1 MVEYKPFHILKIRM
15 EKKNNRKRQLKGE
28 VISSSMQNTVRVRV
42 DTLQSH
48 PVYKKVVNRRK
59 IFFAHTNKELNVG
72 DQVVIRESRPYSK
85 NIKWIVVNNN
95 K

>member
-1 MVEYKPFHILKIRM
+1 M
-15 EKKNNRKRQLKGE
+15 EKKKNIKRQLKGE
-28 VISSSMQNTVRVRV
+28 VISNSMQNTVRVRV

-85 NIKWIVVNNN
+85 NIKWIVVNSN

>member
-1 MVEYKPFHILKIRM
+1 MTKSEG
-15 EKKNNRKRQLKGE
+15 KKKEFNGIVVSNK
-28 VISSSMQNTVRVRV
+28 MQGTVRVQV

-59 IFFAHTNKELNVG
+59 IFFAHTDNELNLG
-72 DQVVIRESRPYSK
+72 DEVIIRESKPYSK
-85 NIKWIVVNNN
+85 NVKWIVIN